1 LRKRLKLVENKE
13 IEKPK
18 IKDQIEKERGI
29 KGPL

>member
-1 LRKRLKLVENKE
+1 LVENKE